1 MKKVIIADR
10 TLVKAETSFSFREKI
25 EIVRQLENL
34 QVDVIELP
42 EIIEERVDSLFVRT
56 VASFVKK
63 GIISVGAGINAN
75 SVDNAVRALA
85 GIKNSRIRIEL
96 PVSAVGLEYVCGK
109 KPNNVGQYVKE
120 CVDKCVGAGIDVEF
134 SALDAKRADF
144 NLLISLIKT
153 AIDAGVKTVS
163 VSEDCGE
170 TLPDEF
176 VAFIA
181 KVKEEISAVTFGVS
195 ANDKNGL
202 APAMAI
208 MAVKSGADMVKTCVS
223 GADLH
228 LKTFLGMIHSC
239 GNTFSVCVNAK
250 NTELNRII
258 NQIER
263 ITNKEEVRVGTANF
277 IIDDGVRLSE
287 KDGIEVVEQ
296 TIINLGYDLTSEDIK
311 KVYEEFLR
319 VAIKK
324 NVGAKEL
331 DAIISTVAMQV
342 PPTYKLVSYVVNN
355 GNLITT
361 SAHVALEKDGKILQ
375 GVCLGEGPVDAAF
388 KAIDEILGHHFELDN
403 FSINSVTEGK
413 EAVGSAIVKLR
424 ANGKIYSGSG
434 ISTDIIG
441 ASIRAYVNAV
451 NKIAYEEE

>member
-163 VSEDCGE
+163 V
-170 TLPDEF
+170 
-176 VAFIA
+176 
-181 KVKEEISAVTFGVS
+181 
-195 ANDKNGL
+195 
-202 APAMAI
+202 
-208 MAVKSGADMVKTCVS
+208 
-223 GADLH
+223 
-228 LKTFLGMIHSC
+228 
-239 GNTFSVCVNAK
+239 
-250 NTELNRII
+250 
-258 NQIER
+258 
-263 ITNKEEVRVGTANF
+263 
-277 IIDDGVRLSE
+277 
-287 KDGIEVVEQ
+287 GI
-296 TIINLGYDLTSEDIK
+296 L
-311 KVYEEFLR
+311 
-319 VAIKK
+319 
-324 NVGAKEL
+324 
-331 DAIISTVAMQV
+331 M
-342 PPTYKLVSYVVNN
+342 
-355 GNLITT
+355 
-361 SAHVALEKDGKILQ
+361 
-375 GVCLGEGPVDAAF
+375 
-388 KAIDEILGHHFELDN
+388 
-403 FSINSVTEGK
+403 
-413 EAVGSAIVKLR
+413 
-424 ANGKIYSGSG
+424 
-434 ISTDIIG
+434 
-441 ASIRAYVNAV
+441 
-451 NKIAYEEE
+451 